1 MIANTKTI
9 ERVGVKE
16 KGKSRN
22 SLRWSIIKND
32 PQKLADHNK
41 RRRELDLLK
50 RQSKSKIK
58 AASYTIKPNQRPK
71 GIQIL
76 SKAVDIP
83 QGSIRLR
90 TSASAND
97 TSISHQEILKIL
109 MTGDR
114 NTLTSISQ
122 LEQQDVLT
130 MWGVLSKLQGQDM
143 KGPKEH
149 LK

>member
-1 MIANTKTI
+1 MALIQNQK
-9 ERVGVKE
+9 K
-16 KGKSRN
+16 KSP
-22 SLRWSIIKND
+22 SRWWLNIKNN
-32 PQKLADHNK
+32 PVRLAAHNK
-41 RRRELDLLK
+41 KRRELDLLR

-58 AASYTIKPNQRPK
+58 AGNYISKPNQRPK

-90 TSASAND
+90 TSANAND

-114 NTLTSISQ
+114 NTLTSISR
-122 LEQQDVLT
+122 LEQQDLVT